1 MKIAVISLGCKV
13 NTCESESIATKLR
26 SLGHTVVNEFEKAD
40 AYIINTCAVTQEA
53 EKKSRQCVARVRKYN
68 KDAKIYIIGCASEK
82 DPDQFLSKNAE
93 FVGGNA
99 FKENVCSLPAGT
111 DKTEIPDSY
120 EYMTYSDNSRTRAFV
135 KIQDG
140 CNNFCSYCI
149 IPYIRGRSR
158 SRAIDDILCECNL
171 KALTT
176 QEIVLT
182 GINVSAYGF
191 DIDTNLVELVKALSV
206 VKSRIRFSSL
216 EVNVVTDAFLSAMK
230 NAGNFCEH
238 FHLSLQSG
246 DNEVLKSMNRKYT
259 REEYMAKC
267 DLIRKY
273 FPFAAITTDIIV
285 GFSTETD
292 EAFENSYNL
301 AKTVRFADIHV
312 FPYSRRAGTRA
323 YSWKAV
329 NPKIVK
335 QREERLLELKK
346 ELKRE
351 FSELALGSV
360 QQVLAE
366 YKEGGFAEGYS
377 NNYVRVYFRVDGEV
391 ELGKIYSVRIT
402 DLYKDGVKGEVV
414 KSYKGE

>member
-140 CNNFCSYCI
+140 CNNFCSYCL
-149 IPYIRGRSR
+149 IPYLRGRSR
-158 SRAIDDILCECNL
+158 SRELQNVIEEVKTLSENTD
-171 KALTT
+171 
-176 QEIVLT
+176 EIVLT
-182 GINVSAYGF
+182 GIDLMAYGKDNNTSLAELIRKLS
-191 DIDTNLVELVKALSV
+191 DIDI
-206 VKSRIRFSSL
+206 RIRLGSVYAEKIDEEL
-216 EVNVVTDAFLSAMK
+216 LDALFNL
-230 NAGNFCEH
+230 NHFCPQ

-246 DNEVLKSMNRKYT
+246 DSDVLKSMNRRYT
-259 REEYMAKC
+259 ADDYEKKIE
-267 DLIRKY
+267 LIRRY
-273 FPFAAITTDIIV
+273 DDNASITTDVIV
-285 GFSTETD
+285 GFPTES
-292 EAFENSYNL
+292 EA
-301 AKTVRFADIHV
+301 AFANTYDFLQDIEFSDIHV
-312 FPYSRRAGTRA
+312 FPYSRRSGTRA
-323 YSWKAV
+323 AKMQTIPPDV
-329 NPKIVK
+329 MNVRKHK
-335 QREERLLELKK
+335 LLELKK
-346 ELKRE
+346 EL
-351 FSELALGSV
+351 SESYHRKNIGKLQRVLIEE
-360 QQVLAE
+360 QVGD
-366 YKEGGFAEGYS
+366 YMVGYS
-377 NNYVRVYFRVDGEV
+377 ENYLKVYTKKQGNIV
-391 ELGKIYSVRIT
+391 ECYPT
-402 DLYKDGVKGEVV
+402 QLYKDGLLE
-414 KSYKGE
+414 E